1 MQCVFKIRKSLNFF
15 KGMYLL
21 EVSGMS
27 KINFFIIY
35 KIQVGGPGLE

>member
-1 MQCVFKIRKSLNFF
+1 MQCVFKIRIFF

-27 KINFFIIY
+27 KIHFFIIY